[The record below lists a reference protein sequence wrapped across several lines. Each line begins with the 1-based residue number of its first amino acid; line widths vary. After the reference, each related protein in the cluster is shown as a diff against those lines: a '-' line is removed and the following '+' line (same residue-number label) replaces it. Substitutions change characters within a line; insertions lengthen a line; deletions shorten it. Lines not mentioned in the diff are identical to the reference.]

1 VTFAVAA
8 PLLCVLALA
17 LALVEIEIEGPY
29 GWAEKLPTPYRVS
42 GPLARLFGVVLG
54 GKPLTGYN
62 LLMFASTLLAF
73 HLPFAFGAPWTAAR
87 ELALLAAWVSW
98 SALWD
103 FLWFLLN
110 PAYGW
115 RRFRRGNVWWHSR
128 WLWRLPLDYWVAVV
142 VSLALALA
150 AQLIQAE
157 AGGGG
162 ASAAGSSAGPDPSAG
177 LSPLAA
183 QALLLAVFAAW
194 AVLNGLASPLYG
206 RLYRH
211 THAAEFDER
220 GRVPISP
227 PPGVAPPAAAPPV
240 TDAQSAAAATPGGTS
255 KAADP
260 PGADRQA

>member
-1 VTFAVAA
+1 MTFVVAA
-8 PLLCVLALA
+8 PLLCAMALV
-17 LALVEIEIEGPY
+17 LALVEIEVEGAY

-42 GPLARLFGVVLG
+42 GPLARLFGLVLG

-73 HLPFAFGAPWTAAR
+73 HLPLAFGAPWTAAT

-115 RRFRRGNVWWHSR
+115 RRFRRGNVWWHRR

-142 VSLALALA
+142 VSLALA
-150 AQLIQAE
+150 
-157 AGGGG
+157 AG
-162 ASAAGSSAGPDPSAG
+162 AG
-177 LSPLAA
+177 LARTEEAAPTGLAPLAA
-183 QALLLAVFAAW
+183 QAALLGVFVAW
-194 AVLNGLASPLYG
+194 TLLVGLGAPLYA

-211 THAAEFDER
+211 THAAAFDER
-220 GRVPISP
+220 GRVPITP
-227 PPGVAPPAAAPPV
+227 PPGDAAPRVEAASPRGDAAPPSGGP
-240 TDAQSAAAATPGGTS
+240 TTPG
-255 KAADP
+255 
-260 PGADRQA
+260 

>member
-1 VTFAVAA
+1 V
-8 PLLCVLALA
+8 
-17 LALVEIEIEGPY
+17 
-29 GWAEKLPTPYRVS
+29 
-42 GPLARLFGVVLG
+42 ARLFGLVLG

-73 HLPFAFGAPWTAAR
+73 HLPFAFGTSWTAAT
-87 ELALLAAWVSW
+87 ELALLAAWVAW

-150 AQLIQAE
+150 AQLVRAE

-162 ASAAGSSAGPDPSAG
+162 ASTAG

-211 THAAEFDER
+211 THSAEFDER

-227 PPGVAPPAAAPPV
+227 PPGEAPPPAAAPQA
-240 TDAQSAAAATPGGTS
+240 TDAQSAAAATPGGTP
-255 KAADP
+255 KTADP

>member
-1 VTFAVAA
+1 VTLAVAA
-8 PLLCVLALA
+8 PLLCAMALV
-17 LALVEIEIEGPY
+17 LALVEIEVEGAH

-42 GPLARLFGVVLG
+42 GPLARLFGAVLG

-62 LLMFASTLLAF
+62 LLMFSSTLLAF
-73 HLPFAFGAPWTAAR
+73 HLPFAFGTTWTAAT
-87 ELALLAAWVSW
+87 ELALLAAWTSW

-115 RRFRRGNVWWHSR
+115 RRFRRGNVWWHRR

-142 VSLALALA
+142 VSMALALA
-150 AQLIQAE
+150 AQLVQGAE

-162 ASAAGSSAGPDPSAG
+162 ASTAGSPAGPGTSAG

-183 QALLLAVFAAW
+183 QALLLAVFAGW

-220 GRVPISP
+220 GRVPITP
-227 PPGVAPPAAAPPV
+227 PPPPPEDAPPPFEVAPP
-240 TDAQSAAAATPGGTS
+240 SGGPKS
-255 KAADP
+255 S
-260 PGADRQA
+260 G